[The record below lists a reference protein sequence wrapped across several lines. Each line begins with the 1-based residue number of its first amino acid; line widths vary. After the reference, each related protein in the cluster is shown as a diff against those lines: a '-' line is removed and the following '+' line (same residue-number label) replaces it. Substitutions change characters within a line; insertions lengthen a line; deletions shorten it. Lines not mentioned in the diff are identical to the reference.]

1 MNVSEFV
8 SRCIPSIPYDC
19 SKWDDR
25 NIESANIFSS
35 QRTFQSQL
43 PLNCEYRLLCLIWLC
58 NIYCSVKMENQW
70 NVYLYVIVWLKKN
83 DRNNDPKIRTFNRS
97 EVNLIQWWNTKSE
110 FSATEAEIVNCGRMK
125 QTSKKNTR
133 NNTRKIH
140 RLLGRTLNDI
150 QLKTEWSIIVKLVHK
165 KTNNE
170 NEATAHQPKE
180 WKKNPLKLEKNWQAN
195 KQHKNKK
202 IHLTSAAAVHMCW

>member
-1 MNVSEFV
+1 MNVSEFI
-8 SRCIPSIPYDC
+8 SRCIPSVPYDC

-35 QRTFQSQL
+35 QHTFQSQL
-43 PLNCEYRLLCLIWLC
+43 PLNCEYRSLYLIWLC
-58 NIYCSVKMENQW
+58 NIYCSVEMENQW
-70 NVYLYVIVWLKKN
+70 NVYLYVIVWLKKRRKKN

-110 FSATEAEIVNCGRMK
+110 FSATEAEIVNCGRIK

-140 RLLGRTLNDI
+140 CLLGRTLNDI
-150 QLKTEWSIIVKLVHK
+150 QLKTEWSIIVKLVH
-165 KTNNE
+165 
-170 NEATAHQPKE
+170 Q
-180 WKKNPLKLEKNWQAN
+180 KKNNQQRKRSNSAPTERMKKKSTEVRKKLTT
-195 KQHKNKK
+195 KQTTHKKK
-202 IHLTSAAAVHMCW
+202 KKYT

>member
-1 MNVSEFV
+1 MECLF
-8 SRCIPSIPYDC
+8 I
-19 SKWDDR
+19 R
-25 NIESANIFSS
+25 NSLTE
-35 QRTFQSQL
+35 
-43 PLNCEYRLLCLIWLC
+43 E
-58 NIYCSVKMENQW
+58 
-70 NVYLYVIVWLKKN
+70 KKN

-140 RLLGRTLNDI
+140 RLLGRTLRWMTFSWKQNEASS
-150 QLKTEWSIIVKLVHK
+150 LNLCTK

-180 WKKNPLKLEKNWQAN
+180 WKKKSTKVRKNWQAN